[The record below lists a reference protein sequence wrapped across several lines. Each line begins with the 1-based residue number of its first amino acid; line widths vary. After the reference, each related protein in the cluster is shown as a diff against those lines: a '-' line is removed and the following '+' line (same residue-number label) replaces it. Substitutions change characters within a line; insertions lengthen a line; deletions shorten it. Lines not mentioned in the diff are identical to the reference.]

1 MNTIINNKE
10 LYSKKRI
17 NNYNNTI
24 KNKMNN
30 INSSYNTINK
40 LNSKSFYNIIENP
53 KQIKIKYYKNIFS
66 RKNIN
71 INNNNN
77 KLILRNYGNQIQNNK
92 TNINKKENNIESYAY
107 KGNLI
112 RNISEKKFNFI
123 PMNSK
128 NNKIKSRNNETF
140 TNKNI
145 NSINSKYQSAIK
157 KQLLKNSIQLTNSL
171 KEKDKILRSDL
182 MSNSVEN
189 IYKFFDKGK
198 NRLFNNNIY
207 DVNKNN
213 IERIRKFIYQTPK
226 NIKFHQKNLSQIN
239 NTFSNINIENNFIFP
254 INNFSNYKKI
264 EHLYI

>member
-1 MNTIINNKE
+1 
-10 LYSKKRI
+10 
-17 NNYNNTI
+17 
-24 KNKMNN
+24 MNN

-71 INNNNN
+71 INNNN

-145 NSINSKYQSAIK
+145 NFINSKYQSAIK
-157 KQLLKNSIQLTNSL
+157 KQLLKNSLQFTNGL

-182 MSNSVEN
+182 MSISVEN
-189 IYKFFDKGK
+189 IYKCFDKDK
-198 NRLFNNNIY
+198 KILLDNNIY

-213 IERIRKFIYQTPK
+213 KNNIEGIEKFIYQTQK
-226 NIKFHQKNLSQIN
+226 NIKFHKKNLSQIN